1 MLNNHLYLKNTD
13 NEEENSMGLTSAS
26 VKTRIELDSF
36 YPSIKL
42 ETLDPLTVETEIMT
56 VEDEVMTAGAD
67 VMPAGASFMT
77 AGVKVK
83 TADTDIQEH
92 AADYG
97 LQEAGND
104 FTSAV
109 DQAYETVEINIV
121 TGTDLGEI
129 PFALG

>member
-1 MLNNHLYLKNTD
+1 
-13 NEEENSMGLTSAS
+13 MGLTSAS

-97 LQEAGND
+97 LQEAENA
-104 FTSAV
+104 FMSAV
-109 DQAYETVEINIV
+109 DQAYETVEIDIV
-121 TGTDLGEI
+121 KGTDLGEI
-129 PFALG
+129 PFSLG